1 MGKKMMTE
9 NEVKKKLGV
18 DSFKDFNK
26 EQISEFASQLP
37 YMDRDLAIKIIDQ
50 FPDFS
55 NMALG
60 AINQFRLILGKLTD
74 DAAQGQ
80 KAVIA
85 SYNKILDEL
94 VDLLKKEDVFHE
106 ERVQI
111 LERMLYVAD
120 RIAEH
125 DKEQKRFLKEWFQ
138 FQCIPL

>member
-1 MGKKMMTE
+1 
-9 NEVKKKLGV
+9 
-18 DSFKDFNK
+18 
-26 EQISEFASQLP
+26 
-37 YMDRDLAIKIIDQ
+37 
-50 FPDFS
+50 
-55 NMALG
+55 
-60 AINQFRLILGKLTD
+60 LGKLTD

-94 VDLLKKEDVFHE
+94 VDLLKKEDVSHE

-125 DKEQKRFLKEWFQ
+125 DKEQKRFLKEIAAIGAAAIGGAFVLGAA
-138 FQCIPL
+138 ILGVLYKKDS